1 MQANIFG
8 EQDFSNLTN
17 NKECVWLN
25 APLPILD
32 AKIAE
37 QLRIKHPERYQY
49 KVYLGCWCS
58 DSKQLI
64 PSFEAIRNQY
74 SIPLENIRYFSLD
87 IDKKSPSGTEQADR
101 IEYVPTIIVYDGS
114 KEIGRVIEIAEP
126 NLESVFLGL
135 F

>member
-25 APLPILD
+25 APLPTLD
-32 AKIAE
+32 AKITE
-37 QLRIKHPERYQY
+37 QLRIKHPEKYHY

-58 DSKQLI
+58 DSKQII
-64 PSFEAIRNQY
+64 PSFEAIRKEF
-74 SIPLENIRYFSLD
+74 SIPSDNIRYFSLD
-87 IDKKSPSGTEQADR
+87 MDKKSPAGTEKADS
-101 IEYVPTIIVYDGS
+101 INYVPTIIITKEE
-114 KEIGRVIEIAEP
+114 KEIGRIIETASP
-126 NLESVFLGL
+126 NLESVLLGL